1 MHIGI
6 IGAGGVG
13 GYFGA
18 KLCRHNAD
26 VSFIARGDHL
36 RAIRKNGITVRTSS
50 EGVIACR
57 PSIVTDDVSDL
68 PPLDVCLIC
77 VKSYDL
83 TPILGKLNRVVHE
96 STIMIPLLNGID
108 ICDRVR
114 AIIQTGIVLPACVY
128 IGTHIVEPG
137 VVSQEGGACKILFG
151 PDPEHPDASMETIST
166 LFDRSRVKYDR
177 LNDGY
182 PAVWTKFIF
191 IASFGLVTGCFSKT
205 LGQVMESEELSGYV
219 RSIMEEIHA
228 LARAKGILLPETI
241 VSDSYKKGND
251 FPFETKTSFQRDF
264 EIRDKNDERDLFA
277 GTIIR
282 MGEKLQIQTPVVQE
296 ISDRINEQ
304 KPGGNPKAE

>member
-36 RAIRKNGITVRTSS
+36 KAIMKNGITVRTSS
-50 EGVIACR
+50 EGVITCR
-57 PSIVTDDVSDL
+57 PSMVTDDVSNF
-68 PPLDVCLIC
+68 PPPDVCLIC

-83 TPILGKLNRVVHE
+83 PPILAKLNRAVHE

-108 ICDRVR
+108 IHDRIR
-114 AIIQTGIVLPACVY
+114 AVIQSGFVLPACVY

-137 VVSQEGGACKILFG
+137 VISQEGGACKILFG
-151 PDPEHPDASMETIST
+151 PDPGRPNASLETIT
-166 LFDRSRVKYDR
+166 ALFDRSRVKYER
-177 LNDGY
+177 LDDGY

-191 IASFGLVTGCFSKT
+191 IASFGLVTACFSKT
-205 LGQVMESEELSGYV
+205 LGQVMESKKLSGYV
-219 RSIMEEIHA
+219 RSVMEEIHA
-228 LARAKGILLPETI
+228 LAEAKGILLPESI
-241 VSDSYKKGND
+241 VSDSYGKGKD
-251 FPFETKTSFQRDF
+251 FPFETKTSFQRDY

-282 MGEKLQIQTPVVQE
+282 MGNKFRIQTPVVRE
-296 ISDRINEQ
+296 LSDRINEQ
-304 KPGGNPKAE
+304 KPLRAGLQE